1 MQCDEVVVN
10 RYMYFER
17 SAELT
22 GEEKE
27 SSLKNEDLRNHK
39 TKNNQRAQNPAMPN
53 LRSINNLGKA
63 PKNGKKILN
72 GDVDSWLSQ
81 NVTNYSLVR
90 SKLS

>member
-39 TKNNQRAQNPAMPN
+39 TKNTQRAQNPAMPN

-63 PKNGKKILN
+63 PKNGEKMLN

-81 NVTNYSLVR
+81 NVTNYSPVR